1 MTNHP
6 TAATTSVHHPPS
18 DAGAPDWQRHFAIF
32 WDAFLTVAVGAGLFD
47 AAQRGGL
54 WNVRGLW
61 MLILSLAFLIAHRW
75 LWAPVRRGT
84 GEWPPLYR
92 DLLIVLGVEFILVI
106 ALLPIS
112 AWFALLILA
121 MMGQT
126 AAAAD
131 PFRWRLPFAVM
142 LLTLAEPI
150 GLYDALAT
158 QRWGTVAGL
167 TALIAWLPVIF
178 LYIRLFF
185 DDRQMRA
192 ALERDLRAAQEKIE
206 RITPL
211 LHRLDELQ
219 RREQALTDLRDGMQH
234 TLAYLN
240 LRLDAIRQRMRDDPA
255 SIADELAEL
264 HNLVQQQLNI
274 VAPGTD
280 ERIKTTSRF
289 TPLPA
294 GSGNEP
300 IGVCEAPEAS
310 SAAAETSSRQREDA
324 SEIREPTGVA
334 ASVTT
339 RSEPA
344 APSNVPIDETANRP
358 DAATAP
364 SSGEDSDE
372 PSAEQAPSSESRG

>member
-1 MTNHP
+1 MLALP
-6 TAATTSVHHPPS
+6 TGSAT
-18 DAGAPDWQRHFAIF
+18 
-32 WDAFLTVAVGAGLFD
+32 
-47 AAQRGGL
+47 
-54 WNVRGLW
+54 
-61 MLILSLAFLIAHRW
+61 
-75 LWAPVRRGT
+75 
-84 GEWPPLYR
+84 
-92 DLLIVLGVEFILVI
+92 
-106 ALLPIS
+106 
-112 AWFALLILA
+112 
-121 MMGQT
+121 
-126 AAAAD
+126 
-131 PFRWRLPFAVM
+131 
-142 LLTLAEPI
+142 
-150 GLYDALAT
+150 
-158 QRWGTVAGL
+158 
-167 TALIAWLPVIF
+167 
-178 LYIRLFF
+178 
-185 DDRQMRA
+185 
-192 ALERDLRAAQEKIE
+192 LR
-206 RITPL
+206 
-211 LHRLDELQ
+211 HRLDELQ

-310 SAAAETSSRQREDA
+310 SAVVETSSRQREDA
-324 SEIREPTGVA
+324 SEITWNEPV
-334 ASVTT
+334 
-339 RSEPA
+339 
-344 APSNVPIDETANRP
+344 APSNAPIDETANRP

>member
-6 TAATTSVHHPPS
+6 TAATTSARNPSS
-18 DAGAPDWQRHFAIF
+18 DAGAPDWQRHFAMF

-61 MLILSLAFLIAHRW
+61 ILILSLAFLIAHRW

-150 GLYDALAT
+150 GLYDALAM

-240 LRLDAIRQRMRDDPA
+240 LRIDAIRQRMHNDPA
-255 SIADELAEL
+255 STADELAEL

-280 ERIKTTSRF
+280 ERMETTSRF
-289 TPLPA
+289 TTLLA

-300 IGVCEAPEAS
+300 NGACEATEAS
-310 SAAAETSSRQREDA
+310 SAAAETSSRQHEGA
-324 SEIREPTGVA
+324 SEITWNE
-334 ASVTT
+334 S
-339 RSEPA
+339 A
-344 APSNVPIDETANRP
+344 APSNAPIDETANRP